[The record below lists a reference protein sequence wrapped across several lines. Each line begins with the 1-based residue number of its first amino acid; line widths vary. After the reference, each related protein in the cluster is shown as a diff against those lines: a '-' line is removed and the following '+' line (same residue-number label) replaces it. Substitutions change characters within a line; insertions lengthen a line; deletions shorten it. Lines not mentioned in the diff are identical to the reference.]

1 MKNRF
6 AKHLILLFGLTMVIL
21 SCVDEYTIPKETA
34 IEYETE
40 IVIEGR
46 ILAGEESVIHLSYT
60 TPINSEE
67 ETSDILNAQVYV
79 IGQNGYRS
87 EAAEFDIED
96 DCYVIDTRRLENNTL
111 YAVEVTVDGETYQSE
126 FQPLLISPEID
137 EVTWQ
142 EHESSISIHVTT
154 QAEKDAPRHFMWS
167 FDEDWEIHADVDM
180 RGNDTIKPYYVK
192 DQYPDLTET
201 RNPYLFCW
209 MHDVSRN
216 VLLHSTANLSEN
228 VLENIQLHE
237 ISIEDI
243 RLSYIYSIQ
252 VKQWSL
258 SDEAYN
264 YYSILKR
271 YTEEDEGLFTPVLSD
286 YRGNITCTSH
296 PNKRAHGYVLA
307 SSVTT
312 KRIFI
317 YEKDF
322 KHMRSLYETP
332 NCFARNR
339 ERDALSFAAVLNS
352 YPWKSPWVIMARDG
366 NPWDQDALMYTWYC
380 VDCRQTIGAT
390 KKRPDFWPNDHE

>member
-67 ETSDILNAQVYV
+67 ETTDILNAQVYV

-126 FQPLLISPEID
+126 FQPLLTSPEID
-137 EVTWQ
+137 NVTWQ

>member
-67 ETSDILNAQVYV
+67 ETTDILNAQVYV

-137 EVTWQ
+137 GVTWQ

-332 NCFARNR
+332 NCFARNW